1 MEKSLVNKD
10 EWFVYM
16 VKCSDGTLYTGYTN
30 DVEKRVATHNK
41 GRGAKY
47 TRSRLPVTLVYQKLY
62 PTRSIAMKAEYML
75 KQFSRGSKL
84 MLVKHYGYGKNT
96 K

>member
-1 MEKSLVNKD
+1 MK

-16 VKCSDGTLYTGYTN
+16 VKCADGTLYTGYTN

-41 GRGAKY
+41 SKGAKY
-47 TRSRLPVTLVYQKLY
+47 TRSRLPVTLAYQKSY

-75 KQFSRGSKL
+75 KQFSRDVKL
-84 MLVKHYGYGKNT
+84 MLAKKYDKSR
-96 K
+96 